1 MAYLRKT
8 QRLYLIP
15 THWESITADG
25 VHNSQDLEFPLT
37 WSDSLKP
44 NPCYF
49 FNCLVSFTSKATSN
63 GEFPFWALLFAPPG
77 HHHYS
82 VKVDPACRGLS
93 EGKASL
99 VICLVLTISFSVL
112 MPLMCLGCKATVERT
127 VFLLILGHVFCSF
140 FTCIFVCLFVR
151 GFFFLLFC
159 SQFYKQVPIL
169 IFFRRSMVYDF
180 SLFFL
185 ITTVVLL
192 WLGFFSHCTY
202 LQIFI
207 LSAGG

>member
-15 THWESITADG
+15 IHWESITADG
-25 VHNSQDLEFPLT
+25 VHNSLDLEFPLT
-37 WSDSLKP
+37 CSDSLKP

-82 VKVDPACRGLS
+82 VKGDPACRGLS
-93 EGKASL
+93 EGKAYL

-112 MPLMCLGCKATVERT
+112 MPLMCFGWKGLYFCWSLVMCSALSLLA
-127 VFLLILGHVFCSF
+127 FL
-140 FTCIFVCLFVR
+140 FVC
-151 GFFFLLFC
+151 GFFFVSYFAPNFISKCL
-159 SQFYKQVPIL
+159 
-169 IFFRRSMVYDF
+169 
-180 SLFFL
+180 SLFFSEGAWSM
-185 ITTVVLL
+185 IFPC
-192 WLGFFSHCTY
+192 FFW
-202 LQIFI
+202 
-207 LSAGG
+207 